1 MLDGYISAIIITN
14 FNDASHRFHSDYMEY
29 YYRGCEN
36 KVDVQM
42 KKLFINYQK
51 KKNDSAY
58 IYI

>member
-14 FNDASHRFHSDYMEY
+14 FNDASHRFYSDYMEY

-36 KVDVQM
+36 KVDVQIQ
-42 KKLFINYQK
+42 KLFINYL